1 MLTSLPILPIA
12 FVILWSSAFISA
24 KAILGDGS
32 AFASL
37 SIRFTLVTSGFVL
50 AALVIRQKK
59 WLTTRQMM
67 HAALSGL
74 LLHGC
79 YLGGVFWSLS
89 HGMPAT
95 IAALIASLQPL
106 LIALCAGPLLAET
119 ITALQWAGILLGFV
133 GAVMVIGF
141 DIGGAIPA
149 ITLLVCSAALITSVI
164 GTLYQKR
171 FGQDLPL
178 VPANIIQAL
187 AATMFHMMMLMM
199 IETPFVNL
207 TNTYLLGMTWQVLV
221 VSFGAYVMF
230 LVLLQ
235 RGTANQTSSLLFL
248 VAPVA
253 ALQAWFV
260 LGEHITKLDIAGLC
274 FASIGVYLATR
285 KTA

>member
-1 MLTSLPILPIA
+1 
-12 FVILWSSAFISA
+12 
-24 KAILGDGS
+24 
-32 AFASL
+32 
-37 SIRFTLVTSGFVL
+37 
-50 AALVIRQKK
+50 
-59 WLTTRQMM
+59 M

-149 ITLLVCSAALITSVI
+149 ITLLICSAALITSVI